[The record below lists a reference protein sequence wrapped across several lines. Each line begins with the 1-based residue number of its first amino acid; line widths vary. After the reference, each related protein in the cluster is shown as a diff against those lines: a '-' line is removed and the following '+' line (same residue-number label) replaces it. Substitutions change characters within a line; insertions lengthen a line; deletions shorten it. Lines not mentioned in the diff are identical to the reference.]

1 MTTMTTMNGL
11 QRLSALFSIFDML
24 SSSNDY
30 ELLASPGFVHQKAN
44 TVPGPADRINEFIM
58 RNIDRDIS
66 LQEIASV
73 ANMATTTFCNFFK
86 SHYRMTFI
94 EYLNSVRIGLACK
107 LLADKKY
114 NIVIVAYEVGFNN
127 LGNFNRQFK
136 KIKNMT
142 PRDYRKKLEI
152 DFNNDKLENSHEY
165 VLSN

>member
-1 MTTMTTMNGL
+1 
-11 QRLSALFSIFDML
+11 
-24 SSSNDY
+24 
-30 ELLASPGFVHQKAN
+30 
-44 TVPGPADRINEFIM
+44 
-58 RNIDRDIS
+58 
-66 LQEIASV
+66 
-73 ANMATTTFCNFFK
+73 
-86 SHYRMTFI
+86 MTFI

-114 NIVIVAYEVGFNN
+114 NIVSVAYEVGFNN